1 MRAIVVGAG
10 GATRALLRRLGEVWD
25 ITVIDTDT
33 ERLELAGRVRSIDA
47 VAGDGS
53 SRVVLERAGIAE
65 ADALVAA
72 TNDDEVNL
80 EVSRIA
86 RRAGLVR
93 VVAIAADPEYLPD
106 YRDAGVPA
114 FAPDSLAARQVE
126 LSLEPRR
133 VTSTAFAHGR
143 AEAIEFRITSD
154 SPVRGAALRDL
165 HSSSWLV
172 AAILR
177 DGRLIVPH
185 GDSTLETGDQVTVVG
200 AAADFSL
207 IVRTFTA
214 GEARFPLDFGKR
226 VAVALESER
235 DLGGPVAE
243 AINMTRNS
251 LASSLLVVHRRA
263 EGIRD
268 EAQAAQLAAMLERL
282 DEVAGGVEV
291 KRRPVDGDPGRALEA
306 VAAEESVGVV
316 VLRAPAGS
324 FRLLRSVRALRRVAR
339 LGLPVLFS
347 AGSHPYQS
355 VLAPARDT
363 AAGAIAARAAVD
375 LAAYAKGE
383 VTGIAVVPPGFLT
396 GEDGRKAAVW
406 ALARLREEA
415 AAQDVTVHRRLRQ
428 GNPVRVV
435 AELAGDCG
443 LVCLGLPHRRLSLI
457 RPGIDGYLL
466 ARLEVSVLVLPV
478 PD

>member
-10 GATRALLRRLGEVWD
+10 GSTRALLRRLGELWE
-25 ITVIDTDT
+25 ITVIDPDA
-33 ERLELAGRVRSIDA
+33 ERLEIAGRVRTINA
-47 VAGDGS
+47 VVGDGS
-53 SRVVLERAGIAE
+53 SRVVLDRVGIDE

-80 EVSRIA
+80 EVCRIA

-106 YRDAGVPA
+106 YREATVPA

-154 SPVRGAALRDL
+154 SPVRGATLRDL

-235 DLGGPVAE
+235 DLDGPVAE
-243 AINMTRNS
+243 AIQLTRNS
-251 LASSLLVVHRRA
+251 LASSLLVLHRRS

-268 EAQAAQLAAMLERL
+268 ETQAARLAALLERL
-282 DEVAGGVEV
+282 DGMAAGVEV
-291 KRRPVDGDPGRALEA
+291 KRRPVAGDAGRALEA

-316 VLRAPAGS
+316 VLPAPRGS
-324 FRLLRSVRALRRVAR
+324 FRLLRSIRALRRVER

-363 AAGAIAARAAVD
+363 PAGLTAARAAVD
-375 LAAYAKGE
+375 LAAYAKGD
-383 VTGIAVVPPGFLT
+383 VTGIAVVSPGFLT
-396 GEDGRKAAVW
+396 GEDGREEAVR

-428 GNPVRVV
+428 GNPVRVIS
-435 AELAGDCG
+435 ELAGGCG

-466 ARLEVSVLVLPV
+466 AALEVSVLVLPV
-478 PD
+478 AD